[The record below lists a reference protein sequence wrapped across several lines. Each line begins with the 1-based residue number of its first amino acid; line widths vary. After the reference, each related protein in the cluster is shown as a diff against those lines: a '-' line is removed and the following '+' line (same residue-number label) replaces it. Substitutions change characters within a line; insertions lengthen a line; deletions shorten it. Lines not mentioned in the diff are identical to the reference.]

1 MDFVELWTQFKEIF
15 KDLVAYGFPAVAI
28 ALSYLSFRDSRKAN
42 KVQDRLKEVEEKLKK
57 YELEDK
63 EKEREEATKACVE
76 ARIIKIAKG
85 KYRMKVW
92 NSGKATAYNVDFK
105 VHEEQIKGMIRR
117 DKVPYEFLESSKNF
131 EEYVLVHG
139 GTPNKFKVTT
149 TWTNEE
155 GVPYSKEQIVTV

>member
-15 KDLVAYGFPAVAI
+15 NFKHLVKYGFPAIAI
-28 ALSYLSFRDSRKAN
+28 VLSILSYWESRKAN
-42 KVQDRLKEVEEKLKK
+42 KVQGRLKDVEEKLKK

-76 ARIIKIAKG
+76 ARIVMISKG

-105 VHEEQIKGMIRR
+105 AHEGGQVHR
-117 DKVPYEFLESSKNF
+117 DKVPYEFLESGKNF
-131 EEYVLVHG
+131 EEYVLVHS
-139 GTPNKFKVTT
+139 GTPRKFKVTT
-149 TWTNEE
+149 SWTNKE